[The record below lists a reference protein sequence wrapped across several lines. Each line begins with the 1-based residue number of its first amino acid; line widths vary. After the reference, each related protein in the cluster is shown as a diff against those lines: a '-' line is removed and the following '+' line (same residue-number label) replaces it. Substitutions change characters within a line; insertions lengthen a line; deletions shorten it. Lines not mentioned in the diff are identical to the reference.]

1 MTIAYRK
8 KQGLTGLTTLSRNVD
23 GLSWP
28 AMAAVDRAVCPRFFL
43 WRVYG

>member
-8 KQGLTGLTTLSRNVD
+8 KQGLTTLSRNVD

-28 AMAAVDRAVCPRFFL
+28 EMAAVDRAVSTRFLL